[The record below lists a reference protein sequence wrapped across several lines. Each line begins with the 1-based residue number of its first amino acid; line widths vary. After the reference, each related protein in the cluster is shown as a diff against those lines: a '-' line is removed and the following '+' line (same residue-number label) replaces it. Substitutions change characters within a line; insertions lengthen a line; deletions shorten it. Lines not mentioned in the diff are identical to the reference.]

1 MWEVTY
7 TISPERGYIDRGER
21 ALQAAGIRL
30 LAVHYMEVLS
40 DDSVV
45 LVYEIDSDIDV
56 LRRTLETSEGKL
68 LEYAISTDADP
79 LMAQL
84 RVRPDETFQQLLDI
98 HRSYGV
104 SVNFPITYRTHD
116 PVTVEMVELGPKDEL
131 RRRIDATRE
140 IATVRVTQLNPY
152 EPSTRQLYQELTD
165 RQREVLETAVEL
177 GYYRNPREATHADIA
192 EALSCSAS
200 VVGQH
205 LRRIETTL
213 VTSVVPATVVSPPL
227 AEANSD

>member
-1 MWEVTY
+1 MWEITF
-7 TISPERGYIDRGER
+7 TITPERGYIDRGER
-21 ALQAAGIRL
+21 ALQAAGVRFR
-30 LAVHYMEVLS
+30 AVHNLEVLS

-45 LVYEIDSDIDV
+45 LVHEVEGDAAT
-56 LRRTLETSEGKL
+56 LRETLEESRGKVI
-68 LEYAISTDADP
+68 EYAITNQADP

-84 RVRPDETFQQLLDI
+84 RVRPDETFQKLLDI

-104 SVNFPITYRTHD
+104 SVNFPITYRSHD
-116 PVTVEMVELGPKDEL
+116 PVTIEMVEVGPKDEL
-131 RRRIDATRE
+131 RQRIDATRD
-140 IATVRVTQLNPY
+140 IATVRVEGLNRY
-152 EPSTRQLYQELTD
+152 EPSTRQLYQELTE

-177 GYYRNPREATHADIA
+177 GYYRNPREATHADIG

-213 VTSVVPATVVSPPL
+213 VTSVVPTADEPRAL
-227 AEANSD
+227 AEAKSD